1 MKKQLYTKG
10 LRLGKQTIQHLG
22 TPLQMDDQKAIKGG
36 SDTGTVGITDIPIFC
51 GP

>member
-1 MKKQLYTKG
+1 MKKQLNTRG
-10 LRLGKQTIQHLG
+10 LRLSKQTIQHLG

-36 SDTGTVGITDIPIFC
+36 SENAQAPTQVPVLC